1 MGENGI
7 IILTIIASFVLL
19 GAATALLFRERKR
32 KKERAGNYV
41 EKKDG
46 GRDYLRFVQKLYRSI
61 PILDRYYA
69 KTRARVKI
77 LYPADN
83 YSINKETSRIL
94 AKGTLIWTVIFILV
108 LISSGLDVFYFCFG
122 VIMDTVIITAYVDKR
137 LDIEELSI
145 LSQMDMLI
153 TKIRHYYEN
162 KNDPVYAIEMSLL
175 DVPRMIGLHAQNIYD
190 IITSPKMKME
200 IDKYAGNEPNQ
211 YVMMLLQIC
220 ASVKEKGDKKLPDG
234 RTIFTSNL
242 DSLKMDVGA
251 ARLNKEKNI
260 DNFRYLTALTIVPL
274 FAIKPVEWWA
284 NKYIP
289 EISPFYQSMGG
300 KVCMAMAFLITLVV
314 YTIVVTLRDQY
325 REVKKENNLIA
336 RAAQVEPVSTFLDK
350 YITLN
355 YTKYR
360 RYNEYKNGIGD
371 HTGPKALL
379 FMQVLISVLSFFT
392 VMAVIIG
399 GCITQ
404 SYSYIHDWE
413 DAYVNDVT
421 SGSDEYKENLRKASE
436 ILAKEHKGKEVT
448 SEELINELYDSGMV
462 VRQTDAT
469 MVANNVIE
477 RIDKQK
483 NAYFKW
489 WYLLIASATAIVGFQ
504 VPVWILEFKK
514 QVIEMRQREEI
525 IQFQSLMMILVYI
538 PGTGVSEIMDWM
550 ERFSSVFKMEIARC
564 RVDINSNQKRALKSL
579 KNDTDYE
586 PLRDFVDN
594 LMAIDKVGVSAAF
607 AEING
612 DRTYFQMERDR
623 INEQNRD
630 KRAKKANGIALVPLF
645 SAIILYLLVPLLL
658 YAFDMLTNLS
668 GTLDVF

>member
-94 AKGTLIWTVIFILV
+94 AKGTLIWTLIFIFV

-251 ARLNKEKNI
+251 ARLNKERNI
-260 DNFRYLTALTIVPL
+260 DNFRGLIMMTIIPL

-284 NKYIP
+284 NKFMP
-289 EISPFYQSMGG
+289 EFSSFYQSMGG
-300 KVCMAMAFLITLVV
+300 KVCLAVVFLITLVV

-336 RAAQVEPVSTFLDK
+336 RAAQVEPMSTFLDK

-379 FMQVLISVLSFFT
+379 FMQVLISALSFIT
-392 VMAVIIG
+392 VMVVIIG

-404 SYSYIHDWE
+404 SYGYIHDWE
-413 DAYVNDVT
+413 DAYVDDATTENE
-421 SGSDEYKENLRKASE
+421 EYKENLRKASE

-448 SEELINELYDSGMV
+448 SEDLINELYDSGMV

-469 MVANNVIE
+469 TVANNVIE
-477 RIDKQK
+477 RINKQK
-483 NAYFKW
+483 NVYFKW
-489 WYLLIASATAIVGFQ
+489 WYLLIAFATAIVGFQ
-504 VPVWILEFKK
+504 IPIWILKFKK

-538 PGTGVSEIMDWM
+538 PGIGVSEIMDWM

-564 RVDINSNQKRALKSL
+564 RVDINANQKRALKSL

-630 KRAKKANGIALVPLF
+630 KRATTANRIALIPLY
-645 SAIILYLLVPLLL
+645 AVIILYLLIPMFL
-658 YAFDMLTNLS
+658 YAYNMLASLN
-668 GTLDVF
+668 GTLDGF

>member
-7 IILTIIASFVLL
+7 IILTIVAALVLL
-19 GAATALLFRERKR
+19 GLAITLLFRERKI

-46 GRDYLRFVQKLYRSI
+46 GRDYLRFIQKLYRSI

-83 YSINKETSRIL
+83 YSINKETSKIL
-94 AKGTLIWTVIFILV
+94 AKGTLIWFLIFIFILV
-108 LISSGLDVFYFCFG
+108 SSGLDVFYFCFG
-122 VIMDTVIITAYVDKR
+122 ITIDTVIITAYVDKR

-162 KNDPVYAIEMSLL
+162 KNDPVYALEMSLL

-190 IITSPKMKME
+190 IITSPKMKSE

-220 ASVKEKGDKKLPDG
+220 ASVKEKGDKKLSDG
-234 RTIFTSNL
+234 RSVFTSNL
-242 DSLKMDVGA
+242 DSLKMDVSA

-260 DNFRYLTALTIVPL
+260 DNFKGLTVMTIVPL

-284 NKYIP
+284 NKFLP
-289 EISPFYQSMGG
+289 EFSAFYQSMGG
-300 KVCMAMAFLITLVV
+300 KVCMAIVFVISLVV

-325 REVKKENNLIA
+325 REIRKENNLMA
-336 RAAQVEPVSTFLDK
+336 RTAQLEPMSTFFDK

-360 RYNEYKNGIGD
+360 HYNEFKNGIGD
-371 HTGPKALL
+371 HTGPKALV
-379 FMQVLISVLSFFT
+379 FKQALISAISFLT
-392 VMAVIIG
+392 VMIVIIG

-404 SYSYIHDWE
+404 SYNYIHDWE
-413 DAYVNDVT
+413 DAYVDDAS
-421 SGSDEYKENLRKASE
+421 SGSDEYKEQLRKVSE

-448 SEELINELYDSGMV
+448 SEDLVNELYDSGMI

-469 MVANNVIE
+469 TVANNVME
-477 RIDKQK
+477 RINKQK

-489 WYLLIASATAIVGFQ
+489 WYLLIAFATAVVGFQ
-504 VPVWILEFKK
+504 TPIWILKFKK

-525 IQFQSLMMILVYI
+525 IQFQSLMMILIYI

-564 RVDINSNQKRALKSL
+564 RVDINANQRRALKGL

-594 LMAIDKVGVSAAF
+594 LIAIDKVGVGAAF

-623 INEQNRD
+623 INEQNREN
-630 KRAKKANGIALVPLF
+630 RAKTANRIALIPLF
-645 SAIILYLLVPLLL
+645 SVIILYFLVPMFL
-658 YAFDMLTNLS
+658 YAYEMLANLN
-668 GTLDVF
+668 GTIDGF